1 MSQTNKSSPKVAE
14 TKPVK
19 IVVVGVGSVGSAT
32 AYTLLLSGVAT
43 EIVLIDLNKDKAEG
57 ESMDLNHA
65 APSTTRSR
73 AGDYSDCSDAAI
85 VIVTCGIN
93 QKHGQTRMDLA
104 AKNANIMRDIIPQVA
119 KHAPDTILLI
129 ATNPVDVLT
138 FISYKTSGFPSS
150 RVIGSGTVLDTAR
163 FKYIL
168 GNHFE
173 ISSDS
178 VDACVIGEH
187 GDSGVPVWSLTNI
200 DGMKLRDYCSKKNHN
215 FDETTF
221 HKIFEQTRD
230 AAYDIIKR
238 KGYTSYGIAAG
249 LLRIVKAILGDTDDT
264 LTVSTV
270 GDYFGVEQIALSV
283 PTHLNRSG
291 AHDVVKIELDEKEV
305 DLMRK
310 SAEQIKSVLSSL
322 DTE

>member
-119 KHAPDTILLI
+119 KHAPDTILL
-129 ATNPVDVLT
+129 L
-138 FISYKTSGFPSS
+138 
-150 RVIGSGTVLDTAR
+150 
-163 FKYIL
+163 
-168 GNHFE
+168 
-173 ISSDS
+173 
-178 VDACVIGEH
+178 
-187 GDSGVPVWSLTNI
+187 SLI
-200 DGMKLRDYCSKKNHN
+200 H
-215 FDETTF
+215 
-221 HKIFEQTRD
+221 I
-230 AAYDIIKR
+230 
-238 KGYTSYGIAAG
+238 
-249 LLRIVKAILGDTDDT
+249 
-264 LTVSTV
+264 
-270 GDYFGVEQIALSV
+270 
-283 PTHLNRSG
+283 
-291 AHDVVKIELDEKEV
+291 
-305 DLMRK
+305 
-310 SAEQIKSVLSSL
+310 
-322 DTE
+322 

>member
-1 MSQTNKSSPKVAE
+1 MAQDKKIPNVRTGTNL
-14 TKPVK
+14 VK

-32 AYTLLLSGVAT
+32 AYTLLLSGVVS
-43 EIVLIDLNKDKAEG
+43 EIVLIDINKEKAEG

-73 AGDYSDCSDAAI
+73 AGDYSDCAGAEI

-104 AKNANIMRDIIPQVA
+104 AKNAKIMQDIIPNVA
-119 KHAPDTILLI
+119 KYAPDTILLI

-138 FISYKTSGFPSS
+138 YVSYRASGFPLN

-168 GNHFE
+168 GEHFDIASE
-173 ISSDS
+173 SI
-178 VDACVIGEH
+178 DACVVGEH
-187 GDSGVPVWSLTNI
+187 GDSGVPVWSLTSI
-200 DGMKLRDYCSKKNHN
+200 DGLKLRDYCEKKNHN
-215 FDETTF
+215 FDQDTF

-249 LLRIVKAILGDTDDT
+249 LLRIVKAILDDTNST

-270 GDYFGVEQIALSV
+270 GDYYGVKQIALSV
-283 PTHLNRSG
+283 PIKLNKTG
-291 AHDVVKIELDEKEV
+291 AHQADELSLDEKETV
-305 DLMRK
+305 LMKK
-310 SAEQIKSVLSSL
+310 SAGQIKSALRTL
-322 DTE
+322 DLE